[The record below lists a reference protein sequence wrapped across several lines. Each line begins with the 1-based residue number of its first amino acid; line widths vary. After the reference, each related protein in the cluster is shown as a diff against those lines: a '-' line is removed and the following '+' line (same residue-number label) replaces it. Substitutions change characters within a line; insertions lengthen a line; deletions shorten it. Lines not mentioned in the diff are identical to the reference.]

1 MSFQGNSGSKP
12 RRANGALLR
21 RLVLRALLLLSVSAG
36 VLAPFV
42 APQAHA
48 EATAMVAEGYAR
60 ITLDLPRAARFNA
73 SVANGVLVVR
83 FDRTVA
89 LDPAALARAMP
100 DYISVARLDDGGRT
114 LRAALKRGWRI
125 HTSRNAAVLAIDLVS
140 PDFSGDPPDI
150 APTQAEIEAAAAEA
164 AAREDAARTPVDP
177 ATLPLLA
184 VPVRV
189 GEHSDYTRIV
199 FDWPEAVDYALE
211 LDEGALT
218 ITFARGAELSSARLT
233 QSPPPFV
240 RGFAAGNEAG
250 RLVVRM
256 QVDPSSPIH
265 HFRDGPKIA
274 LDIRSPRTDSEGGI
288 VPMSAPE
295 ADRTGATAEAPP
307 AAPPADVPP
316 ADAPPATEHV
326 AEPAQADAAHADP
339 APADE
344 AHAAAET
351 GDAVHDEATP
361 APEPE
366 AVAEAEPHAP
376 PGTDAAAH
384 ASAEAEGTETAHPAT
399 EDAIAAAA
407 RNAASSP
414 ASSEATD
421 GEALAHDAAAVP
433 MELRAEVIG
442 DGLRL
447 EFPFGKE
454 NAAALFQRGR
464 TFYVVFDGDAPFA
477 VETLPERFFDFVTEA
492 SRMRAGDDTVIRL
505 RLAGEPLATV
515 SLEGMT
521 WVLTLGP
528 SVMETPLP
536 VRLLREARTVGPS
549 RVRAALTGASRVIA
563 FEDPDAGDPLIVVT
577 AFGAVQGLIA
587 QRDFVEFMALETA
600 QGLAIRPHTDDLT
613 VTIEGAEALIESGG
627 GLSLSAGTV
636 SQYAP
641 ERKPL
646 GDTLRPAFMDFSA
659 WRVPAAAYAREH
671 ARLFNAIGDDAAGPS
686 AARLALAQF
695 YLAHGLSYEA
705 LGVLDILAADDE
717 RAVLDP
723 TFLATRAVGR
733 FLARDFAGAREDLA
747 TRALDSD
754 PNAQLMR
761 GLVAVALEDWPAAR
775 AALAAGEEWIG
786 RYPGDWQAR
795 FRLATATTGLAVNDL
810 GLAERALSAMP
821 AEGHEAA
828 QALEAKLLKG
838 QLLARLDRTEAAM
851 ELFNQV
857 AAGGNRPLE
866 ARAAFDIL
874 LLKARTGALPP
885 NEAIAEL
892 ERLSWRWRGDRLEL
906 QVLKALADLQIAS
919 GDYRNG
925 LLTMRAAV
933 LGFPNDPL
941 ARHVREDMA
950 RAFEDLFLNGKADAL
965 PPVQAVGLYYDFKE
979 LTPIGRLGDDMIR
992 RLADRLVAVDL
1003 LAQATELLQY
1013 QVDNRLE
1020 GVARSAVATRLAL
1033 VYLMDREPE
1042 KALDAIRS
1050 TRQTRLPDEL
1060 LIQRRLL
1067 EARAL
1072 AEMKQFQL
1080 AQETLEQD
1088 DSADARRLKADIS
1101 WMASDWQIAAERF
1114 EKLATEAGTGAVDDI
1129 TRVDVMRAVIAF
1141 TLANDARG
1149 LSRLREAYG
1158 ARMEATSYGPAFDAV
1173 TRAIAPDTVA
1183 FRDLAKAVA
1192 AIDTLDRFLAS
1203 FDASRTP
1210 GETAALDIP

>member
-1 MSFQGNSGSKP
+1 MSFQSNSGGAERS
-12 RRANGALLR
+12 RNGADLR
-21 RLVLRALLLLSVSAG
+21 RLVLRTLLLMCLGAG
-36 VLAPFV
+36 ILAPAA
-42 APQAHA
+42 APQARA
-48 EATAMVAEGYAR
+48 EATAMVADGYAR
-60 ITLDLPRAARFNA
+60 FTLDLPRAARFNA

-89 LDPAALARAMP
+89 VDPAALARAMP

-125 HTSRNAAVLAIDLVS
+125 HTSRNAAALAIDLVS

-150 APTQAEIEAAAAEA
+150 APTQAEIDAAAAEA
-164 AAREDAARTPVDP
+164 AAREDAERTPVDP
-177 ATLPLLA
+177 ATLPPLA
-184 VPVRV
+184 VAVRV

-218 ITFARGAELSSARLT
+218 ITFARGAELAASRLT
-233 QSPPPFV
+233 DAPPPFV
-240 RGFAAGNEAG
+240 RGFASGNEAG

-274 LDIRSPRTDSEGGI
+274 FDIRSPRTDSEGGI

-307 AAPPADVPP
+307 EGAPHADTAHEAPPP
-316 ADAPPATEHV
+316 V
-326 AEPAQADAAHADP
+326 AEPHAEAAAEVEPAGEEP
-339 APADE
+339 APAPE
-344 AHAAAET
+344 VHAE
-351 GDAVHDEATP
+351 
-361 APEPE
+361 
-366 AVAEAEPHAP
+366 AP

-384 ASAEAEGTETAHPAT
+384 TAPEPAHAEAPAT

-407 RNAASSP
+407 RNAAADHAP
-414 ASSEATD
+414 EAATD
-421 GEALAHDAAAVP
+421 GDALAHAAAAAP

-442 DGLRL
+442 SGLRL
-447 EFPFGKE
+447 EFPFGVE
-454 NAAALFQRGR
+454 TPAALFQRGR
-464 TFYVVFDGDAPFA
+464 TYYAVFDGDAPFA

-492 SRMRAGDDTVIRL
+492 SRMRAGDNTVIRL

-515 SLEGMT
+515 SREGMT

-549 RVRAALTGASRVIA
+549 RVRAALAGASRVIQ
-563 FEDPDAGDPLIVVT
+563 FEDPDAGDPLVAVT

-587 QRDFVEFMALETA
+587 QRDFVEFTAFETA
-600 QGLAIRPHTDDLT
+600 QGLAIRPHADDLT
-613 VTIEGAEALIESGG
+613 VTIEGDEALIESGG

-646 GDTLRPAFMDFSA
+646 GDTLRPAFMDYAA
-659 WRVPAAAYAREH
+659 WRVPASAFAREH

-686 AARLALAQF
+686 AARLKLAQF
-695 YLAHGLSYEA
+695 YLAHGLAPEA

-733 FLARDFAGAREDLA
+733 FLFRDFTGAREDLA

-761 GLVAVALEDWPAAR
+761 GLVAVALEDWPSAR

-810 GLAERALSAMP
+810 GLAERALAAMP
-821 AEGHEAA
+821 AEGHEDA
-828 QALEAKLLKG
+828 QALEARLLKG

-857 AAGGNRPLE
+857 AKGGNRPLE

-874 LLKARTGALPP
+874 MLKARTGALSPK
-885 NEAIAEL
+885 EAITEL

-950 RAFEDLFLNGKADAL
+950 SAFEDLFLNGKADAL

-1003 LAQATELLQY
+1003 LTQATELLQY
-1013 QVDNRLE
+1013 QVDNRLD

-1042 KALDAIRS
+1042 KALNAIRS

-1101 WMASDWQIAAERF
+1101 WMASDWQIAAGRF
-1114 EKLATEAGTGAVDDI
+1114 EALAAEAGTGAVDDI
-1129 TRVDVMRAVIAF
+1129 TRFDVMRAVIAY

-1149 LSRLREAYG
+1149 LSRLREAWG
-1158 ARMEATSYGPAFDAV
+1158 ARMETTPYGPAFDAV

-1192 AIDTLDRFLAS
+1192 AIDTLDKFLES

-1210 GETAALDIP
+1210 GETAALVTP

>member
-1 MSFQGNSGSKP
+1 MSFAGKSGAKP
-12 RRANGALLR
+12 RSKEGASLR
-21 RLVLRALLLLSVSAG
+21 RLVLRGVVLLTVSVGAFALAN
-36 VLAPFV
+36 APP
-42 APQAHA
+42 ARA
-48 EATAMVAEGYAR
+48 EATAMVADFYAR
-60 ITLDLPRAARFNA
+60 ITLDLPQAARFNA
-73 SVANGVLVVR
+73 SIANGVLVVR
-83 FDRTVA
+83 FDRAVA

-100 DYISVARLDDGGRT
+100 AYISVARLDDGGRT

-125 HTSRNAAVLAIDLVS
+125 HTSRNAASLAIDLVS
-140 PDFSGDPPDI
+140 PDHTGDPPDI
-150 APTQAEIEAAAAEA
+150 APTQAEIDAAAAEA
-164 AAREDAARTPVDP
+164 AAREDAERTPADP

-199 FDWPEAVDYALE
+199 FDWPEAVDYSLE

-218 ITFARGAELSSARLT
+218 ITFARGAELAATRIVEA
-233 QSPPPFV
+233 PPPFV
-240 RGFAAGNEAG
+240 RGFTAGNEAG
-250 RLVVRM
+250 RLVVRL

-274 LDIRSPRTDSEGGI
+274 LDVRSPRTDGDGGGGSGGGI

-295 ADRTGATAEAPP
+295 AERTGATAEAAPEGAPPPIAEPVAPPTEAPAHEEHAEAAPSEETP
-307 AAPPADVPP
+307 AAGTS
-316 ADAPPATEHV
+316 ADATHTDET
-326 AEPAQADAAHADP
+326 HA
-339 APADE
+339 
-344 AHAAAET
+344 
-351 GDAVHDEATP
+351 GS
-361 APEPE
+361 APEALGE
-366 AVAEAEPHAP
+366 AP

-384 ASAEAEGTETAHPAT
+384 AEPEPVDAAHPALD
-399 EDAIAAAA
+399 EAVAAAA
-407 RNAASSP
+407 HEAAP
-414 ASSEATD
+414 ATAHATD
-421 GEALAHDAAAVP
+421 GDALADAAEAAP

-447 EFPFGKE
+447 EFPF
-454 NAAALFQRGR
+454 AVATPAALFQRGR
-464 TFYVVFDGDAPFA
+464 TFYAVFDGDAPFA
-477 VETLPERFFDFVTEA
+477 VENLPERFFDYVTEA
-492 SRMRAGDDTVIRL
+492 TLQRAGEDTVIRL

-549 RVRAALTGASRVIA
+549 RVRASLSGPSRVVV
-563 FEDPDAGDPLIVVT
+563 FDDPDAGDPLIVVT
-577 AFGAVQGLIA
+577 AFGKVQGLIA

-600 QGLAIRPHTDDLT
+600 QGLAIRPHADDLS
-613 VTIEGAEALIESGG
+613 VSIEGEEALIESGG

-659 WRVPAAAYAREH
+659 WRVSAASYASEH
-671 ARLFNAIGDDAAGPS
+671 ARLFNAIGDDPAGPS
-686 AARLALAQF
+686 AARLRLAQF
-695 YLAHGLSYEA
+695 YLAHGLAPEA
-705 LGVLDILAADDE
+705 LGVLDILAEDDE

-723 TFLATRAVGR
+723 SFLATRAVGR
-733 FLARDFAGAREDLA
+733 FLARDYAGAREDLA

-761 GLVAVALEDWPAAR
+761 GLVSVALEDWPAAR
-775 AALAAGEEWIG
+775 AALAAGDEWIG

-795 FRLATATTGLAVNDL
+795 FRLAAATTGLAVNDL
-810 GLAERALSAMP
+810 GLAERSLSAMP
-821 AEGHEAA
+821 AEGHEES
-828 QALEAKLLKG
+828 QTLEAKLLRG

-851 ELFNQV
+851 ELFNEV
-857 AAGGNRPLE
+857 ADGGNRPLE
-866 ARAAFDIL
+866 ARAAFDIVM
-874 LLKARTGALPP
+874 LKARTGALAPK
-885 NEAIAEL
+885 EAIAEL

-906 QVLKALADLQIAS
+906 QVLKALADLQIAD

-950 RAFEDLFLNGKADAL
+950 SAFEDLFLNGRADAL
-965 PPVQAVGLYYDFKE
+965 PPVQAVGLFYDFKE

-1042 KALDAIRS
+1042 LALNAIRS

-1088 DSADARRLKADIS
+1088 TGADARRLKADIS
-1101 WMASDWQIAAERF
+1101 WMASDWQVAAERY
-1114 EKLATEAGTGAVDDI
+1114 ETLAGEAGSGPVDDL
-1129 TRVDVMRAVIAF
+1129 TRVDVMRAVIAY
-1141 TLANDARG
+1141 TLANDGRG
-1149 LSRLREAYG
+1149 LSRLREAYV
-1158 ARMEATSYGPAFDAV
+1158 ARMETTADGPAFDAV
-1173 TRAIAPDTVA
+1173 TRAIAPDSVA
-1183 FRDLAKAVA
+1183 FRDLAQEVA
-1192 AIDTLDRFLAS
+1192 AIDTLDKFLQS

-1210 GETAALDIP
+1210 DETAALALP